1 MPRRRS
7 SNHQGHKKM
16 RTCRSLP
23 NNSAGWPCR
32 GLMPALVLAT
42 CLVAGTPLQAA
53 PQAAEGTA
61 GEKITINVQEADI
74 RVLIQWMARH
84 LKKSVI
90 IDPRVKG
97 TVTVHAGDPM
107 PLQDAY
113 QVFLSVLQVHGFAA
127 VESGDTIKIIP
138 DVNAKQQEIPV
149 SRGSG
154 DEMVVRVVRV
164 KNVSAVQLVALL
176 RPLIPQVGHLAA
188 YPSTNVLVISDR
200 AANINRIVEIVAQ
213 IDKAGE
219 VDIEMVP
226 VRNADAQ
233 QVVDTLSGMLP
244 RTPGTEGGTAVSFAA
259 DNRSNSIL
267 MSGDPLTREQ
277 IKNLIRQLD
286 APLSADGNTQVH
298 YLHYARAEEIVPVL
312 QSISGSI
319 VKDEKGV
326 SGKGDVSIEAS
337 EATNAVV
344 INAPPSMQK
353 TLHRVIKQ
361 LDIRRAQVL
370 VEAVIVEVGQDD
382 TDAFGVEWA
391 TSDSVLTSNGV
402 IAGSD
407 GGSTFPTGSGINVG
421 PPASFTFGG
430 GFSIG
435 YIKNGNLR
443 SMIRA
448 IETDS
453 DINLLSTP
461 SIVTLDN
468 EEAEILVGQNVPVLT
483 GQTAAGDGSNLVN
496 PFQTIERQDVGIILR
511 IRPHINR
518 GDAITLDVEQE
529 VSSVDQTATG
539 TANQGITTRKRSI
552 STRVLIEDDQILVLG
567 GLIQDN
573 VSENETKVPFL
584 GDLPLVG
591 GLFRSTSIDTD
602 RTNLMVFIHPVILKD
617 QLQSNEITAD
627 RYLSIREKQDEYN
640 NSLDS
645 FFDLDGPAPKLEAL
659 DPNMPGYPQQHPGA
673 TRLPPA
679 QHTGEIVVEERS
691 EADAD

>member
-1 MPRRRS
+1 
-7 SNHQGHKKM
+7 M
-16 RTCRSLP
+16 RTGRSLQEQTTGRRP
-23 NNSAGWPCR
+23 GRLAASLALLACLAAGN
-32 GLMPALVLAT
+32 PA
-42 CLVAGTPLQAA
+42 QAA
-53 PQAAEGTA
+53 PEPAAGSGA
-61 GEKITINVQEADI
+61 EKITINVQDADI

-84 LKKSVI
+84 LNKSVI

-107 PLQDAY
+107 PIRDAY

-149 SRGSG
+149 TRGHG

-200 AANINRIVEIVAQ
+200 AANIERIIEIVAQ

-286 APLSADGNTQVH
+286 APLSVDGNTQVH

-312 QSISGSI
+312 QSVSGSI
-319 VKDEKGV
+319 VKDEKGTA
-326 SGKGDVSIEAS
+326 SKGEVSIEAS

-353 TLHRVIKQ
+353 TLGRVIKQ

-391 TSDSVLTSNGV
+391 TSDSVISSGGV
-402 IAGSD
+402 IAGSS
-407 GGSTFPTGSGINVG
+407 GGDTFPSGSGIAAG
-421 PPASFTFGG
+421 PPPSFTFGG

-435 YIKNGNLR
+435 YIKNGSLR

-518 GDAITLDVEQE
+518 GDAITLDIEQE
-529 VSSVDQTATG
+529 VSSVDRTATG
-539 TANQGITTRKRSI
+539 TDNQGITTRKRSI
-552 STRVLIEDDQILVLG
+552 STRVLIEDNQILVLG

-573 VSENETKVPFL
+573 VTENQTKVPFL
-584 GDLPLVG
+584 GDLPLIG

-617 QLQSNEITAD
+617 QLQSNEITSE
-627 RYLSIREKQDEYN
+627 RYLSVREKQEQFN

-645 FFDLDGPAPKLEAL
+645 FFDIDGPGPKLEPL
-659 DPNMPGYPQQHPGA
+659 DPEVRGHLRGPGA
-673 TRLPPA
+673 ATHLPPA
-679 QHTGEIVVEERS
+679 PRASGEVVVEERS